1 MPPKASPAARFSSCS
16 GAVVTKSRRD
26 SDIHKVLIC
35 HKDVWVLRYR
45 RNWIDCR
52 IYDKIEHYICRR
64 APLTPPAPIP
74 EHEFEAF
81 LREHGC
87 YGKKRAKEYAVY
99 RKSDDRLVTTYAV
112 KHGAKREVKFAY
124 QANVLKALE
133 RIREE
138 ENSVVLDDQIL
149 APNEESWKNQEWYLR
164 QLQLE
169 SKCEQESNEE
179 NDDQ

>member
-1 MPPKASPAARFSSCS
+1 MSS
-16 GAVVTKSRRD
+16 
-26 SDIHKVLIC
+26 
-35 HKDVWVLRYR
+35 
-45 RNWIDCR
+45 
-52 IYDKIEHYICRR
+52 
-64 APLTPPAPIP
+64 
-74 EHEFEAF
+74 EAF